1 MCLSG
6 SLAAWSQAAK
16 IYKPLNLQTPCA
28 AKTSPSV
35 DVFFR
40 IQSTCNAF
48 ICPFKIPSFKYV
60 INLETVPSNNVQ
72 PLMVHC
78 SH

>member
-1 MCLSG
+1 MCLSHG
-6 SLAAWSQAAK
+6 LAANWGQAAK
-16 IYKPLNLQTPCA
+16 SPLQTPCA

-40 IQSTCNAF
+40 IQSTCSAF
-48 ICPFKIPSFKYV
+48 ICPFKIPLFNYTLY
-60 INLETVPSNNVQ
+60 LETVPSNNVQ
-72 PLMVHC
+72 PLMFNC

>member
-16 IYKPLNLQTPCA
+16 SSLKTPCA

-35 DVFFR
+35 TVDVFFR
-40 IQSTCNAF
+40 IQSTCSAF
-48 ICPFKIPSFKYV
+48 ICPFKIPPFKYV

>member
-6 SLAAWSQAAK
+6 GLAAWSQAAK
-16 IYKPLNLQTPCA
+16 SPLQTPCA
-28 AKTSPSV
+28 AQTSPLV

-40 IQSTCNAF
+40 IQSTCSAF
-48 ICPFKIPSFKYV
+48 ICPLKIPPFKYL

-72 PLMVHC
+72 PLMFHC